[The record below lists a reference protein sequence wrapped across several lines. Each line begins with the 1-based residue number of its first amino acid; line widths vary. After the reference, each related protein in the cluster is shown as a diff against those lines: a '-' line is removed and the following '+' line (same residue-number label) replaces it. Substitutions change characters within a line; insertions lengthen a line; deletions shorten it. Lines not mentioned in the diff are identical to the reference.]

1 MPHGPC
7 INASIRNEVFPLQ
20 PPSFTPAGV
29 SSSREPSGYS
39 SRPLEYGYND
49 AYINPPVSQSAQKFQ
64 PGSAPFAPRPVH
76 LNPPHQ
82 IPSNSFSYPRAP
94 VQQHPQQAYPAPC
107 SLPERPDGSR
117 RYIGDEQWRVQS
129 NEFNV
134 DHQRC
139 IWIGTGRACPGP
151 TIAQEGLSLS
161 LCFH

>member
-94 VQQHPQQAYPAPC
+94 VQQHTQQAYPAPC

-129 NEFNV
+129 NEFNG
-134 DHQRC
+134 DHQRG

-161 LCFH
+161 LCFR